1 MTFLNWIM
9 RLGPSNPVA
18 VRLVH
23 NASCRMRHLYIRTG
37 YLAILMIVLLWSL
50 LVQAGPSQL
59 SYREL
64 AAAGASSFAATAY
77 LQIGLICLI
86 APLFMAGAIAQE
98 ANPRTWDILLTTP
111 LSASQIVIGNLLGRL
126 YLIIALLLSSLPLF
140 ALTQYFGGVPG
151 RTVLHSYVI
160 AVCAATLVGAIAI
173 TISVVR
179 IAGRRSVL
187 FFYIAV
193 VTYLAVTWAA
203 DLALRGNSLQV
214 TWLTPLNPFLVQES
228 LLNPTRYAPL
238 AATDLTGA
246 GWLTRLWLTNPVG
259 AMALWTLLASAL
271 LIVFGATTVRI
282 IASTGGTLWQ
292 RPGAR
297 SQKNRAARSVWKNPI
312 AWREASTRAT
322 SIAKRLSRWV
332 FILLGVG
339 WGVVILVMHHRSQTI
354 TANHEMRLT
363 LVATLLT
370 ETLIIVLLAL
380 NMSATSVS
388 REREDGTLDL
398 LLTTPISP
406 RAYLWGKL
414 RGLLSF
420 FIPLLLVPTL
430 TIAMAAIYVQAG
442 GFGAPAGTTIN
453 NAMLGTTTPIILPI
467 AGLLYPLIT
476 LPFLAFCVVV
486 GLQWSV
492 KSKGT
497 IGASIGTIGMVGAIA
512 GVIGLCGWSMSARV
526 AVLGPILASLNPAS
540 ALYVLCNPD
549 TGAEKTLENASYSI
563 SALNNTMLFGA
574 LIATAIYAFV
584 VWAIITS
591 MVKSFDMTVRKLA
604 GTK

>member
-1 MTFLNWIM
+1 M
-9 RLGPSNPVA
+9 
-18 VRLVH
+18 
-23 NASCRMRHLYIRTG
+23 YIRTG

-111 LSASQIVIGNLLGRL
+111 LSATQIVIGNLLGRL

-151 RTVLHSYVI
+151 RTVLQSYVI
-160 AVCAATLVGAIAI
+160 AICAAMLVGAIAI

-193 VTYLAVTWAA
+193 VTYLAITWAA
-203 DLALRGNSLQV
+203 DIALRANTFQV

-228 LLNPTRYAPL
+228 LLNPTNYAPL
-238 AATDLTGA
+238 ASTDIPNA
-246 GWLTRLWLTNPVG
+246 GRLSRLWLTNPVG
-259 AMALWTLLASAL
+259 AMALWTSLASAA
-271 LIVFGATTVRI
+271 LIIFGATTVRI

-297 SQKNRAARSVWKNPI
+297 AQKNRAARSVWKNPI
-312 AWREASTRAT
+312 AWREASTRA
-322 SIAKRLSRWV
+322 SSLSKKLSRWV
-332 FILLGVG
+332 FIMLGMG
-339 WGVVILVMHHRSQTI
+339 WGVAILVIHHRSTAP
-354 TANHEMRLT
+354 TANQEMRL
-363 LVATLLT
+363 LVMATLLT

-398 LLTTPISP
+398 LLTTPITP
-406 RAYLWGKL
+406 REYLWGKL

-420 FIPLLLVPTL
+420 FIPLLLVPTI
-430 TIAMAAIYVQAG
+430 TIAMAAIYVRFNA
-442 GFGAPAGTTIN
+442 FGAPAGATITN
-453 NAMLGTTTPIILPI
+453 SFLGMSTPIILPI
-467 AGLLYPLIT
+467 GGLLYPLLT
-476 LPFLAFCVVV
+476 LPFVAFCVVV

-492 KSKGT
+492 KSKDT

-512 GVIGLCGWSMSARV
+512 GVIGLCGWTMSPDI

-540 ALYVLCNPD
+540 ALYVICSPD
-549 TGAEKTLENASYSI
+549 TGAEETLRDAI
-563 SALNNTMLFGA
+563 DPIAALNNTMIFGA
-574 LIATAIYAFV
+574 LIATAIYSFV
-584 VWAIITS
+584 VWAILTS

-604 GTK
+604 GTR